1 MNLLAK
7 SAAILAILI
16 YVPTSYQ
23 VWRGQMKLNLATFL
37 LWGALDAIAAG
48 SMFVKGGNWSLP
60 AAYVAGVALVIVAM
74 LKARTFTW
82 NKLETITSILVGVS
96 IIVWLT
102 AGPVMATL
110 VSSCSMAIAT
120 IPQIWDTVRKPQEC
134 TLWVWFAYLI
144 VNIMSTMA
152 GKDWSVSER
161 FYPTTCAVLTGII
174 FLLGLRKL
182 FRDTRPNVNMA
193 DGWH

>member
-7 SAAILAILI
+7 SAATLAILV
-16 YVPTSYQ
+16 YFPTTYQ
-23 VWRGQMKLNLATFL
+23 VLRGKMKLNLATFL

-48 SMFVKGGNWSLP
+48 SIFAKGGNWTLP
-60 AAYVAGVALVIVAM
+60 AAYVVGVLVVIIAM
-74 LKARTFTW
+74 LKARTFDW
-82 NKLETITSILVGVS
+82 GRLETITSVMVGISILVWMFV
-96 IIVWLT
+96 
-102 AGPVMATL
+102 GPVMATI

-120 IPQIWDTVRKPQEC
+120 VPQVWDTWRKPQEC
-134 TLWVWFAYLI
+134 TLWMWFVFLVI
-144 VNIMSTMA
+144 NVMSTMA

-161 FYPTTCAVLTGII
+161 FYPATCTILTGVI

-182 FRDTRPNVNMA
+182 SRPALNTSMA